1 MLVVILV
8 GWPIYGEI
16 KGYSQFLNVK
26 LFVTC
31 AKMYILR
38 VLFRIS
44 PVPRLGM
51 RMADNSENFV

>member
-1 MLVVILV
+1 MLVFILV

-16 KGYSQFLNVK
+16 KGYSQFLNAK

-38 VLFRIS
+38 VRFRIS
-44 PVPRLGM
+44 HAHPTMNAKG
-51 RMADNSENFV
+51 SYF